1 MISCTLMSL
10 HERNSAIWSPESGW
24 PEFWC
29 GSIGWFYMKLYLI
42 LYLIKSVTARAI
54 GGLFVWIWNTFWW
67 WETENWKRLDF
78 LDLLEASW
86 ICDVQHRSNK
96 YEAFLDFD
104 FFRSLY
110 IRNDDERMTVWYY
123 SLFRLVFFITLFV
136 WNHAACIIIE

>member
-1 MISCTLMSL
+1 MF
-10 HERNSAIWSPESGW
+10 
-24 PEFWC
+24 EFETH
-29 GSIGWFYMKLYLI
+29 FDDEKL
-42 LYLIKSVTARAI
+42 R
-54 GGLFVWIWNTFWW
+54 
-67 WETENWKRLDF
+67 TENAWIF

-123 SLFRLVFFITLFV
+123 SLFRLVFFHNIVCLESCSMYNNRVNKFSML
-136 WNHAACIIIE
+136 